1 MTEPTSIPP
10 RFSIFKLLIWLVLL
24 GGCGYGVWWVHAH
37 TAPAEKPGA
46 GGGHGG
52 QANMPVTISAEAA
65 REMDFEEWTTVSG
78 TVTPLDQV
86 TVRTRVDGELMKLH
100 FSEGSLVKEGDLLAE
115 IDPRPFQVIL
125 DQANAQKARDQALLA
140 SAQADLQR
148 YEVLL
153 KQDSIAKQQVDTQS
167 SLVDQ
172 YVAAIGADAA
182 QIAAAELNLEYTK
195 ITAPLGGRIG
205 LRQIDPG
212 NLVHSSDAGGLVTI
226 TRVDPMGMLFSVP
239 QELVPVLLGNLTS
252 KTDVPV
258 EAFAAD
264 QKTVVAQGKLLTS
277 DNQID
282 PLSGTLKLKAVFKN
296 TDGKLFPNQFT
307 NVRIRIRVIPKS
319 VVVPAQAVQESSRGR
334 FVYVVNP
341 DQTVTLKNVEA
352 GATYRE
358 LTRIVSGI
366 SVGDQIVI
374 AGVDR
379 LRDGAKIILAGDN
392 APPEGKPAGG
402 GKSGHKKN

>member
-1 MTEPTSIPP
+1 MTEPTSSPS
-10 RFSIFKLLIWLVLL
+10 RFSIFKLLIWLVAL

-37 TAPAEKPGA
+37 TTPPEKPG

-52 QANMPVTISAEAA
+52 MANMPVTISAAAA

-115 IDPRPFQVIL
+115 IDPRPFQVVL
-125 DQANAQKARDQALLA
+125 DQGTAQKSRDQALLA

-148 YEVLL
+148 YQILL

-239 QELVPVLLGNLTS
+239 QELVPVLLDDLGS
-252 KTDVPV
+252 KVEVPV
-258 EAFAAD
+258 EAFASD

-282 PLSGTLKLKAVFKN
+282 LLSGTLKLKAAFN
-296 TDGKLFPNQFT
+296 NADGRLFPNQFT
-307 NVRIRIRVIPKS
+307 NVRIRIRVMPKS
-319 VVVPAQAVQESSRGR
+319 VVVPAEAVQESSHGR
-334 FVYVVNP
+334 FVYAVNP

-366 SVGDQIVI
+366 SAGDQIVT

-379 LRDGAKIILAGDN
+379 LRDGAKIILAGEK
-392 APPEGKPAGG
+392 AGPEGKPAGG

>member
-1 MTEPTSIPP
+1 
-10 RFSIFKLLIWLVLL
+10 
-24 GGCGYGVWWVHAH
+24 
-37 TAPAEKPGA
+37 
-46 GGGHGG
+46 
-52 QANMPVTISAEAA
+52 MPVTISATAA

-100 FSEGSLVKEGDLLAE
+100 FSEGALVKEGDLLAE
-115 IDPRPFQVIL
+115 IDPRPFQVVF
-125 DQANAQKARDQALLA
+125 DQVTAQKSRDQALLA

-148 YEVLL
+148 YQVLL
-153 KQDSIAKQQVDTQS
+153 GQDSIAKQQVDTQS

-239 QELVPVLLGNLTS
+239 QELVPVLLDNLGS
-252 KTDVPV
+252 NVEVPV

-307 NVRIRIRVIPKS
+307 NVRLRIRVMPKS
-319 VVVPAQAVQESSRGR
+319 VVVPAEAVQESSHGR

-341 DQTVTLKNVEA
+341 DQTVTLKSIEA

-358 LTRIVSGI
+358 LTRIVSGVA
-366 SVGDQIVI
+366 VGDQIVT

-379 LRDGAKIILAGDN
+379 LRDGAKIILAGEKS
-392 APPEGKPAGG
+392 APEGKPAGG